1 MLLDE
6 CVVLFFL
13 FDVILPAEVYLVI
26 PLLLPFAQLGFRFLF
41 SVPLGN
47 FFRLLLG
54 IKISPPLLIRL
65 IYLFHSFALLF
76 CKIIFHLGN
85 KLALC

>member
-6 CVVLFFL
+6 CEVLFFL
-13 FDVILPAEVYLVI
+13 FDVILPAQVYLVF
-26 PLLLPFAQLGFRFLF
+26 PLLLPFAQLSFRFLF

-65 IYLFHSFALLF
+65 LHLCHTIALLLS
-76 CKIIFHLGN
+76 KIIFHLGN
-85 KLALC
+85 ELALC